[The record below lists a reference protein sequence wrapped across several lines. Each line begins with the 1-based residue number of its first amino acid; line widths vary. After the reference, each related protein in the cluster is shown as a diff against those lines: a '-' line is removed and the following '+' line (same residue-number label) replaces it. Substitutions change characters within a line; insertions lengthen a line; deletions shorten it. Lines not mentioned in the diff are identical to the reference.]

1 MPAEDGRI
9 SEQDD
14 DEASSSHM
22 PSRRHEVAPAKRS
35 IGNHIT
41 DHSGEYHFSVQCNGP
56 NPGVV

>member
-1 MPAEDGRI
+1 VPAEDGRI
-9 SEQDD
+9 SEH

-22 PSRRHEVAPAKRS
+22 PSRPHEAAAAKRS

-41 DHSGEYHFSVQCNGP
+41 DHSGEYHFSVQCSGP